1 MSVITNLCCDETKNR
16 GTYTRVTI
24 PWTVAHRA
32 PLSIGFFRQEYWSG
46 LPFPSPGDLPNL
58 GIEPGSPALLADSFR
73 LSYQGSYILYT
84 THFNTL
90 ICPFNYL
97 PTIKYAVNNSTLLN
111 ML

>member
-1 MSVITNLCCDETKNR
+1 MLNHSVMSDS
-16 GTYTRVTI
+16 VT
-24 PWTVAHRA
+24 PCTVAHRA

-73 LSYQGSYILYT
+73 LSYLGSYILYT

-97 PTIKYAVNNSTLLN
+97 PTIKYAVNNLTLLN